1 MDYKKWLYRTLILI
15 DMIHSTVGI
24 SVWLICFYVEE
35 NNMAE
40 KNYYD
45 ILGVKKDATDA
56 EIKKKYRKLV
66 RQFHPDVSDDPDAD
80 SKIAEINNAYETI
93 RDKDKR
99 AEYDAMLDNPFAG
112 QGGAGGFGGF
122 GGQAGTSQGGFRWE
136 DIKGQFGDGEAFGDG
151 GFRFDDIFS
160 AFGRGARGSASG
172 RSQSQGFDPFGGGFG
187 TQDSKGQDQHAEI
200 TVDLSSVY
208 QGDDYSIKLNVP
220 VRQPN
225 GEVSYDNKTLKIKIP
240 KGITDGKQIRLSG
253 QGAAG
258 SSNGKNGDLFLKV
271 KIRHDD
277 NIRIEGADVYQ
288 TVNIAPWEAALGEK
302 INVSTP
308 AGTLGVTIPKNS
320 KSGSNLRLKGKGI
333 PAKQAGDLYLTLNII
348 NPDVSSD
355 AARQAYEQLKQA
367 FAGTTINR

>member
-1 MDYKKWLYRTLILI
+1 
-15 DMIHSTVGI
+15 
-24 SVWLICFYVEE
+24 
-35 NNMAE
+35 MAE

-160 AFGRGARGSASG
+160 AFGRGARGSASGQAGG

>member
-1 MDYKKWLYRTLILI
+1 
-15 DMIHSTVGI
+15 
-24 SVWLICFYVEE
+24 
-35 NNMAE
+35 MAE

-66 RQFHPDVSDDPDAD
+66 RQYHPDVSDDPDAD
-80 SKIAEINNAYETI
+80 NKIAEINNAYETI

-99 AEYDAMLDNPFAG
+99 AEYDAMLNNPFAG
-112 QGGAGGFGGF
+112 QGGAGGFGGQSAS
-122 GGQAGTSQGGFRWE
+122 GGQGGFRWE
-136 DIKGQFGDGEAFGDG
+136 DIKDQFGEGQAYGDG

-160 AFGRGARGSASG
+160 AFGGGGGARGQSQQG
-172 RSQSQGFDPFGGGFG
+172 GFRSQN
-187 TQDSKGQDQHAEI
+187 SKGQDQHAEI

-208 QGDDYSIKLNVP
+208 SGDDYSIKLNVP

-225 GEVSYDNKTLKIKIP
+225 GSVDYENKTLKIKIP
-240 KGITDGKQIRLSG
+240 KGITDGKQIRLAG

-258 SSNGKNGDLFLKV
+258 IGGGKNGDLFLKV
-271 KIRHDD
+271 KIRHAD

-288 TVNIAPWEAALGEK
+288 TVNVAPWEAALGEK

-320 KSGSNLRLKGKGI
+320 KSGSNLRLRGKGI
-333 PAKQAGDLYLTLNII
+333 PAKQAGDLYLTLNIV
-348 NPDVSSD
+348 NPDISSES
-355 AARQAYEQLKQA
+355 ATKAYEQLKEA
-367 FAGTTINR
+367 FAETNISR

>member
-1 MDYKKWLYRTLILI
+1 
-15 DMIHSTVGI
+15 
-24 SVWLICFYVEE
+24 
-35 NNMAE
+35 MAE

-45 ILGVKKDATDA
+45 ILGVKKDASDA

-66 RQFHPDVSDDPDAD
+66 RQYHPDVSDDPNAD
-80 SKIAEINNAYETI
+80 SKIAEINNAYETL

-112 QGGAGGFGGF
+112 AGGAGGFGGF
-122 GGQAGTSQGGFRWE
+122 GGQSAGGQGGFRWE
-136 DIKGQFGDGEAFGDG
+136 DIKDQFGEGQAYGGG

-160 AFGRGARGSASG
+160 AFGRGARGQTGG
-172 RSQSQGFDPFGGGFG
+172 RSQSSGFEQFGGGFG
-187 TQDSKGQDQHAEI
+187 AQDSQGQDQHAEI
-200 TVDLSSVY
+200 TVDLASVY
-208 QGDDYSIKLNVP
+208 SGDDYSIKLNVP

-225 GEVSYDNKTLKIKIP
+225 GSVDYENKTLKIKIP
-240 KGITDGKQIRLSG
+240 KGITDGKQIRLAG

-258 SSNGKNGDLFLKV
+258 IGGGKNGDLFLKV
-271 KIRHDD
+271 KISHAD

-302 INVSTP
+302 ISVSTP

-333 PAKQAGDLYLTLNII
+333 PAKQAGNLYLTLNIV
-348 NPDVSSD
+348 NPDVNSE
-355 AARQAYEQLKQA
+355 AATKAYEQLKEA
-367 FAGTTINR
+367 FADTSISR

>member
-1 MDYKKWLYRTLILI
+1 
-15 DMIHSTVGI
+15 
-24 SVWLICFYVEE
+24 
-35 NNMAE
+35 MAE

-45 ILGVKKDATDA
+45 ILGVKKDASDA

-66 RQFHPDVSDDPDAD
+66 RQYHPDVSDDPDAD
-80 SKIAEINNAYETI
+80 NKIAEINNAYETL

-112 QGGAGGFGGF
+112 AGAAGGFGGF
-122 GGQAGTSQGGFRWE
+122 GGQSAGGQGGFRWE
-136 DIKGQFGDGEAFGDG
+136 DIKDQFGEGEAYGGG

-160 AFGRGARGSASG
+160 AFGGGARGQSQQG
-172 RSQSQGFDPFGGGFG
+172 GFRSQNSQ
-187 TQDSKGQDQHAEI
+187 GQDQHAEI
-200 TVDLSSVY
+200 TVDLASVY
-208 QGDDYSIKLNVP
+208 SGDDYSIKLNVP

-225 GEVSYDNKTLKIKIP
+225 GSVDYENKTLKIKIP
-240 KGITDGKQIRLSG
+240 KGITDGKQIRLAG

-258 SSNGKNGDLFLKV
+258 IGGGKNGDLFLKV
-271 KIRHDD
+271 KIRHAD

-308 AGTLGVTIPKNS
+308 AGTLAVTVPKNS

-333 PAKQAGDLYLTLNII
+333 PAKQAGDLYLTLNIV
-348 NPDVSSD
+348 NPDISTE
-355 AARQAYEQLKQA
+355 AATQAYEQLKQA
-367 FAGTTINR
+367 FADINISR